1 VKPSVEAAET
11 LHEPPEARA
20 YYPRQLKPL
29 ETALKARS
37 EEIRRLMKR
46 METLSF
52 KVEAAET
59 DAANDDA

>member
-1 VKPSVEAAET
+1 
-11 LHEPPEARA
+11 
-20 YYPRQLKPL
+20 L

>member
-1 VKPSVEAAET
+1 VKPFVESAET
-11 LHEPPEARA
+11 LQEPPEARA
-20 YYPRQLKPL
+20 YGPRQ
-29 ETALKARS
+29 ALKARS